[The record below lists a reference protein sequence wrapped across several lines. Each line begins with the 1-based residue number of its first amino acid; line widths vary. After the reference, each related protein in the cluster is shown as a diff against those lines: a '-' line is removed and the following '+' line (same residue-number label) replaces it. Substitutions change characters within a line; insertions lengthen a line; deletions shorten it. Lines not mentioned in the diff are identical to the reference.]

1 MGIASRYGY
10 IALVTAGVLLAAV
23 PTGAATP
30 DLKRVSVSSA
40 GAQATGYSFETSI
53 SSDGRYVAFGSRA
66 SNLVAGDHN
75 AVSDVFLRD
84 RVTDTTERVSVGS
97 GGEPNR
103 ASFESSVSSDGRSV
117 GFTSEAS
124 NLVPGDS
131 NGATDVFVRNRAAG
145 RTERVSVGASGVQG
159 NGPSAQCSLSSDG
172 RFVAFA
178 STAPN
183 LVTGDANGIRDIFV
197 RDRVLRSTERV
208 SVSGNGVAANAPSGQ
223 PFISA
228 DGRFVSFTSHAS
240 NLVGSDTNGVADVFV
255 RDRAA
260 RTTRRV
266 SVRSRGGQADGPS
279 SESSLSRDGRF
290 VVFQSVASGL
300 VAGDTN
306 GNSDV
311 FVRDT
316 ATGVTARAS
325 VSSAGA
331 QADGSSSL
339 GEQLGISADG
349 QLLAFASGAG
359 NLAPDD
365 VNGTSDVFVRNR
377 GRGTTTRL
385 SVSDAGRAGNGT
397 SWRPV
402 IAPSGHYVVFPSA
415 ASNLV
420 HSDTNGVQDVFMSGP
435 LGRPS
440 SRAEILRRGIR

>member
-1 MGIASRYGY
+1 MGIASRGN
-10 IALVTAGVLLAAV
+10 IALVITAGVLLAAV
-23 PTGAATP
+23 PTAAATP
-30 DLKRVSVSSA
+30 ELSRVSVSSA
-40 GAQATGYSFETSI
+40 GVQANRYSFETSI
-53 SSDGRYVAFGSRA
+53 SADGRYVAFGSTA
-66 SNLVAGDHN
+66 SNLVAGDRN

-84 RVTDTTERVSVGS
+84 RVTGTTERISVGS

-117 GFTSEAS
+117 AFTSDAS

-131 NGATDVFVRNRAAG
+131 NGAMDVFVRNRAAG
-145 RTERVSVGASGVQG
+145 RIERVSVSASGAQG
-159 NGPSAQCSLSSDG
+159 NGRSSQCSLSSDG

-183 LVTGDANGIRDIFV
+183 LVTGDANGVTDIFV
-197 RDRVLRSTERV
+197 RDLMLRSTDRV
-208 SVSGNGVAANAPSGQ
+208 SVSGTGLAANAASGQ
-223 PFISA
+223 PFMSA
-228 DGRFVSFTSHAS
+228 DGRFVSFTSQAS

-266 SVRSRGGQADGPS
+266 SVRSGGRQANGPS

-306 GNSDV
+306 GTSDV

-316 ATGVTARAS
+316 ATGVTERAS
-325 VSSAGA
+325 VSSEGA
-331 QADGSSSL
+331 QAYGSSSL

-359 NLAPDD
+359 DLVPND
-365 VNGTSDVFVRNR
+365 VNGTSDVFIRNR
-377 GRGTTTRL
+377 KLRTTTRL

-402 IAPSGHYVVFPSA
+402 IAPSGDYVVFPSA

-420 HSDTNGVQDVFMSGP
+420 QSDTNGIQDVFVSGP
-435 LGRPS
+435 LG
-440 SRAEILRRGIR
+440 